1 MERILNIPTQMICSC
16 NTSGEFTPIRFRY
29 ETPTCEL
36 ITVDV
41 LSVDA
46 RKYNNM
52 GTAYELNYICRGRE
66 NDRVKSF
73 HLRYYIP
80 SHRWTITKICSI

>member
-1 MERILNIPTQMICSC
+1 MERILNIPTQVICSC
-16 NTSGEFTPIRFRY
+16 NTSGEFTPIRFRF

-36 ITVDV
+36 ITIDV

-46 RKYNNM
+46 RRYNNM
-52 GTAYELNYICRGRE
+52 GTAYELNYICRGKLDNRI
-66 NDRVKSF
+66 KTF

-80 SHRWTITKICSI
+80 SHRWTITKITS